1 MIERFMFL
9 DFCNDRDRGA
19 AFLHLTA
26 RIDNVFAVTHK
37 RQSNQI
43 YFLLDAERKILLIAS
58 SERAHIQT
66 AARKVNTFVRPQ
78 NSSEDNLAGHFS
90 GTDFDRFELDLAISE
105 QNRIAFLYR
114 AGQTFVVDGNR
125 QLRTE
130 NLPGSEDER
139 APRRQAYPV
148 GSNRSETKLGSGQIL
163 QDRHRFV
170 EPTGDLADV
179 LNYLFVKR
187 VVAVAKVQARH
198 IHTGLNEAFKDFS

>member
-1 MIERFMFL
+1 MFL
-9 DFCNDRDRGA
+9 DFCNDRDGGA
-19 AFLHLTA
+19 AILHLAA
-26 RIDNVFAVTHK
+26 RIDYVFAITHK

-43 YFLLDAERKILLIAS
+43 YFLLDAECEILLIAS
-58 SERAHIQT
+58 SEGADIQT
-66 AARKVNTFVRPQ
+66 ATREVNTFVR
-78 NSSEDNLAGHFS
+78 SEDTPEDNFTGYFGAA
-90 GTDFDRFELDLAISE
+90 DFDRFELDLAISE

-114 AGQTFVVDGNR
+114 AGQTFVIDGNR

-148 GSNRSETKLGSGQIL
+148 GSHRSETKLGSGQIL

-170 EPTGDLADV
+170 EPAGDLADV

-198 IHTGLNEAFKDFS
+198 VHAGLNEAFKNFA